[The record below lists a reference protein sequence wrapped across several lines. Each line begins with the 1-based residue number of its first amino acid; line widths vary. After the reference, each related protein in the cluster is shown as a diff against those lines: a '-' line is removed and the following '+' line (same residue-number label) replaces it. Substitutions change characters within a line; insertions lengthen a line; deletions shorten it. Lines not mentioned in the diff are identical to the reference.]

1 MISVTIWGGAGE
13 HGRSCYLITGEEHK
27 ILLDCGVKKV
37 GTGEYPLLSNE
48 RVPELT
54 AVFLSHAHED
64 HSMALPL
71 LYKLG
76 YRGEVWTTRA
86 TAEQLDSYFRS
97 WSTFVHARQGELPY
111 EEEHIQAIT
120 YRYIEE
126 TVSAGQWHRHTEGV
140 SFRWGRTGHLAG
152 SVWYDV
158 VMEGRRIFFS
168 GDYNAESELIAAD
181 RPEVQV
187 AEEASLSIQQN
198 KGGCPDISIVDAAY
212 GMDVETQEDKQS
224 QLRAELVATFQNGGH
239 VLMPVPAFGRGQ
251 DLLVWV
257 GEQFP
262 DIPLIVE
269 NKVWNGLRQL
279 LQWKDW
285 LRPEA
290 EARIVAAMDRKLLHI
305 PSSDAERVQL
315 LAAGPSVIFT
325 ADGTM
330 ESVSSQWYYQQLA
343 TESTHTVLLTG
354 HTYKDTFGNRLLKG
368 ELVSGFNV
376 KRITYKVH
384 QGLEDVRV
392 MLRSMPARQTLLVH
406 APWEETNLVRDELEG
421 SGFSGIYSLKPGMTL
436 GCTEVLSVPIVSTVS
451 ESGPAR

>member
-13 HGRSCYLITGEEHK
+13 HGRSCYLITGERHK

-48 RVPELT
+48 QVPELS

-76 YRGEVWTTRA
+76 YRGDVWTTRA
-86 TAEQLDSYFRS
+86 TAEQLASYFRS
-97 WSTFVHARQGELPY
+97 WSTFVHGRQGELPY

-126 TVSAGQWHRHTEGV
+126 TVSAGQWYEYSEGL
-140 SFRWGRTGHLAG
+140 SFRWGRSGHLAG
-152 SVWYDV
+152 SVWYNLA
-158 VMEGRRIFFS
+158 MEGQRIFFS
-168 GDYNAESELIAAD
+168 GDYSAESELIAAD
-181 RPEVQV
+181 RPEVR
-187 AEEASLSIQQN
+187 ELEGASLSGQQVN
-198 KGGCPDISIVDAAY
+198 GGGPDISIVDAAY
-212 GMDVETQEDKQS
+212 GRDVETQQDKQS
-224 QLRAELVATFQNGGH
+224 QLHAELAAAFQHGGH
-239 VLMPVPAFGRGQ
+239 VLMPVPTFGRGQ

-285 LRPEA
+285 LRPGA
-290 EARIVAAMDRKLLHI
+290 EARIAAAMDRQLLHI
-305 PSSDAERVQL
+305 PSRDAERLQL
-315 LAAGPSVIFT
+315 LAAGPAVIFT

-330 ESVSSQWYYQQLA
+330 ESASSQWYYQQLA
-343 TESTHTVLLTG
+343 SDSAHTVLLTG
-354 HTYKDTFGNRLLKG
+354 HTYKDTFGSRLLKG
-368 ELVSGFNV
+368 ELGSGCTV

-406 APWEETNLVRDELEG
+406 APREETNLVRDELEG
-421 SGFSGIYSLKPGMTL
+421 TGFSGIYSLEPGMTL
-436 GCTEVLSVPIVSTVS
+436 SSTEVLSAPLMSIVS
-451 ESGPAR
+451 EPGPTR

>member
-1 MISVTIWGGAGE
+1 
-13 HGRSCYLITGEEHK
+13 
-27 ILLDCGVKKV
+27 
-37 GTGEYPLLSNE
+37 
-48 RVPELT
+48 
-54 AVFLSHAHED
+54 
-64 HSMALPL
+64 
-71 LYKLG
+71 
-76 YRGEVWTTRA
+76 
-86 TAEQLDSYFRS
+86 
-97 WSTFVHARQGELPY
+97 
-111 EEEHIQAIT
+111 
-120 YRYIEE
+120 
-126 TVSAGQWHRHTEGV
+126 
-140 SFRWGRTGHLAG
+140 
-152 SVWYDV
+152 
-158 VMEGRRIFFS
+158 
-168 GDYNAESELIAAD
+168 
-181 RPEVQV
+181 
-187 AEEASLSIQQN
+187 
-198 KGGCPDISIVDAAY
+198 
-212 GMDVETQEDKQS
+212 
-224 QLRAELVATFQNGGH
+224 
-239 VLMPVPAFGRGQ
+239 MPVPAFGRGQ

-392 MLRSMPARQTLLVH
+392 MLRSMPAHQTLLVH

-451 ESGPAR
+451 ESGPAK